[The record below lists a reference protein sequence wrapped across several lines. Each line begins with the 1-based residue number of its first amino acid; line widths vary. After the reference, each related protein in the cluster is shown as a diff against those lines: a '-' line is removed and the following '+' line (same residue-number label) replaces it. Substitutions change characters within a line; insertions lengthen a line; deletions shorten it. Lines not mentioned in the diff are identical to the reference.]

1 MGGNARSTFA
11 VMMYFRRIAAILTSQ
26 KNVYLYSILSEKL
39 VRMRR
44 IEHLY
49 RTHGHAYRDLP

>member
-11 VMMYFRRIAAILTSQ
+11 VMMYFRHIAAILTSQ

-49 RTHGHAYRDLP
+49 CTHRHAYRDLP